1 MVKFTDASLKTIKHC
16 RHASSPITNFSHHP
30 RLFNNSLR
38 RSIRLGKSSYPAAYR
53 AALVE
58 TEASAPVR
66 NEDLEL
72 FIKFLEGIGTP
83 GSARAASEL
92 YSENIHFSDA
102 LILTEDK
109 QVIVKHFSDLE
120 AAGNQVKVTMHQKLI
135 SGNDVFL
142 VWSMEARF
150 TPIRT
155 ERISDSLGVTH
166 LRFDENGRVIL
177 HQDFWDSTE
186 GFFRHI
192 PVLGSVVNSVKR
204 RVAN

>member
-1 MVKFTDASLKTIKHC
+1 MRHPLLQPFLFILACSTTACAS
-16 RHASSPITNFSHHP
+16 RSSWENP
-30 RLFNNSLR
+30 
-38 RSIRLGKSSYPAAYR
+38 SYPAAYR

-58 TEASAPVR
+58 TEQSAPVR
-66 NEDLEL
+66 NKDLEL
-72 FIKFLEGIGTP
+72 FINFLESIGKP
-83 GSARAASEL
+83 GSAKVASEL

-102 LILTEDK
+102 LILTRDK

-120 AAGNQVKVTMHQKLI
+120 EAGNQVRVTMHQKLI

-150 TPIRT
+150 TPIRA

-166 LRFDENGRVIL
+166 LRFDEKGRVVL

-192 PVLGSVVNSVKR
+192 PVLGSVVNSVRR

>member
-1 MVKFTDASLKTIKHC
+1 M
-16 RHASSPITNFSHHP
+16 RH
-30 RLFNNSLR
+30 RLTQSFLLIVALSATACAG
-38 RSIRLGKSSYPAAYR
+38 RSGSENPSYPAAYR
-53 AALVE
+53 EALIE
-58 TEASAPVR
+58 TEQSARVR
-66 NEDLEL
+66 KEDLEL
-72 FIKFLEGIGTP
+72 FIKFLESIGTP
-83 GSARAASEL
+83 GSAKAASEL

-102 LILTEDK
+102 LILTKDK

-150 TPIRT
+150 TPIRR
-155 ERISDSLGVTH
+155 EMISDSLGVTH
-166 LRFDENGRVIL
+166 LRFDEDGKVIL

>member
-1 MVKFTDASLKTIKHC
+1 MRHRFT
-16 RHASSPITNFSHHP
+16 
-30 RLFNNSLR
+30 
-38 RSIRLGKSSYPAAYR
+38 RSFLLIVALSTTACAGRSGSENPSYPAAYR
-53 AALVE
+53 EALIE
-58 TEASAPVR
+58 TEQSARVR

-72 FIKFLEGIGTP
+72 FIKFLESIGTP
-83 GSARAASEL
+83 GSAKAASEL

-102 LILTEDK
+102 LILTKDK

-135 SGNDVFL
+135 SGNDIFL

-150 TPIRT
+150 TPIRR
-155 ERISDSLGVTH
+155 EMISDSLGVTH
-166 LRFDENGRVIL
+166 LRFDEDGKVIL

>member
-1 MVKFTDASLKTIKHC
+1 M
-16 RHASSPITNFSHHP
+16 RH
-30 RLFNNSLR
+30 RLTQSFLLIVALSTTACAG
-38 RSIRLGKSSYPAAYR
+38 RSGSENPSYPAAYR
-53 AALVE
+53 EALIE
-58 TEASAPVR
+58 TERSARVR

-72 FIKFLEGIGTP
+72 FIKFLENIGTP
-83 GSARAASEL
+83 GSAKTASEL

-102 LILTEDK
+102 LILTKDK

-135 SGNDVFL
+135 SGNDIYL

-150 TPIRT
+150 TPIRR
-155 ERISDSLGVTH
+155 EMISDSLGVTH
-166 LRFDENGRVIL
+166 LRFDEDGKVIL

>member
-1 MVKFTDASLKTIKHC
+1 
-16 RHASSPITNFSHHP
+16 
-30 RLFNNSLR
+30 
-38 RSIRLGKSSYPAAYR
+38 
-53 AALVE
+53 
-58 TEASAPVR
+58 
-66 NEDLEL
+66 
-72 FIKFLEGIGTP
+72 
-83 GSARAASEL
+83 
-92 YSENIHFSDA
+92 
-102 LILTEDK
+102 
-109 QVIVKHFSDLE
+109 
-120 AAGNQVKVTMHQKLI
+120 MHQKLI

-186 GFFRHI
+186 GFFRHV
-192 PVLGSVVNSVKR
+192 PVLGSVVNAVKR

>member
-1 MVKFTDASLKTIKHC
+1 MGHPLLQTFFVVLAFSTTGCAS
-16 RHASSPITNFSHHP
+16 
-30 RLFNNSLR
+30 
-38 RSIRLGKSSYPAAYR
+38 RSGSENPSYPAAYR
-53 AALVE
+53 AALIE
-58 TEASAPVR
+58 TEESAPVR

-72 FIKFLEGIGTP
+72 FIKFLESIGTP

-102 LILTEDK
+102 LILTRDK

-135 SGNDVFL
+135 SGNDIFL
-142 VWSMEARF
+142 VWSMEALF
-150 TPIRT
+150 KPIRK
-155 ERISDSLGVTH
+155 EMISDSLGVTH

-192 PVLGSVVNSVKR
+192 PVLGSVVNSVRR